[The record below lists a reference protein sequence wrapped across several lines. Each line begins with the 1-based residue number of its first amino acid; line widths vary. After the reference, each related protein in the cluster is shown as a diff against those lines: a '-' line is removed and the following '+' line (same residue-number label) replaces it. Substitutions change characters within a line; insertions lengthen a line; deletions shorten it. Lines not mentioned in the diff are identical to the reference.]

1 MAEQISQFDL
11 LNNALFLQMEKL
23 QDAPKDELADTIEQ
37 SKAVSQLAKN
47 IINNMNAAMTL
58 AKMKID
64 ADAMLGNDAGR
75 AFEQTRML
83 GGGCS
88 R

>member
-1 MAEQISQFDL
+1 MAEEMSQFDL

-23 QDAPKDELADTIEQ
+23 QDADKDELADTIEQ

-47 IINNMNAAMTL
+47 IINNMNAAMSL

-64 ADAMLGNDAGR
+64 ADAMLGADAGK
-75 AFEQTRML
+75 AFDQTRML
-83 GGGCS
+83 GGGI
-88 R
+88 

>member
-1 MAEQISQFDL
+1 MSEQMSQFDL

-23 QDAPKDELADTIEQ
+23 QDADKDELADTIEQ

-47 IINNMNAAMTL
+47 IINNMNAAMNL

-64 ADAMLGNDAGR
+64 ADAMLGADAGK
-75 AFEQTRML
+75 AFDQTRML
-83 GGGCS
+83 GGGI
-88 R
+88 

>member
-1 MAEQISQFDL
+1 MAEQMSQFDL

-23 QDAPKDELADTIEQ
+23 QDADKDELADTIEQ

-47 IINNMNAAMTL
+47 IINNMNAAMSL

-64 ADAMLGNDAGR
+64 ADAMLGADAGK
-75 AFEQTRML
+75 AFDQTRML
-83 GGGCS
+83 GGGI
-88 R
+88 

>member
-1 MAEQISQFDL
+1 MAEQMSQFDL

-47 IINNMNAAMTL
+47 IINNMNAAMSL

-64 ADAMLGNDAGR
+64 ADAMLGADAGK
-75 AFEQTRML
+75 AFDQTRML
-83 GGGCS
+83 GGGI
-88 R
+88 